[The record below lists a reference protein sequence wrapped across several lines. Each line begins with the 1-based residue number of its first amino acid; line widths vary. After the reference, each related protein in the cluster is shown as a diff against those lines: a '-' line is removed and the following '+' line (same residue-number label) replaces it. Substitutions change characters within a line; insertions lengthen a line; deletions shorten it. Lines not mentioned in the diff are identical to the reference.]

1 MNLGIRL
8 ADGTNQYEGRLEI
21 LFRGEWGTVCSDRFQ
36 LEDAQVACKMLGT
49 GTAIGFVNE
58 HYWPNFGPGN
68 WSSKVLLSS
77 LMCNGEESNLFDCEH
92 SGVGGVEPWCDH
104 NKDVGLVCERKR
116 VQIKQNKLYY
126 PSLNNDVK

>member
-1 MNLGIRL
+1 
-8 ADGTNQYEGRLEI
+8 
-21 LFRGEWGTVCSDRFQ
+21 
-36 LEDAQVACKMLGT
+36 MLGT

-126 PSLNNDVK
+126 PSLGK